1 MAVPVHL
8 FLTNDGGTMICGSC
22 DVAQREGSI
31 ELRGLQHNLSLPTDS
46 ATGKVTGT
54 RQHSP
59 FQFTKEL
66 DSSSPYLFKAAAT
79 GQTLKTA
86 EFRFYHINYSGQEEE
101 YYRITLENVK
111 VISNVNLLPV
121 AVSLLRP
128 DLFPS
133 SQGHAGDSVRF
144 PRVG

>member
-1 MAVPVHL
+1 MAVPVNL

-59 FQFTKEL
+59 FQLTRNWI
-66 DSSSPYLFKAAAT
+66 A
-79 GQTLKTA
+79 
-86 EFRFYHINYSGQEEE
+86 
-101 YYRITLENVK
+101 
-111 VISNVNLLPV
+111 
-121 AVSLLRP
+121 LRP
-128 DLFPS
+128 ICS
-133 SQGHAGDSVRF
+133 KRQQRVRPLKRQNSAF
-144 PRVG
+144 TILTIPGRRRSIIESRSKTLRSFL